1 VDLYKFADD
10 TKVLAL
16 SIIKAISKQ
25 QASAKRLYESIC
37 LDGATT
43 YQAANITLAAVRT

>member
-1 VDLYKFADD
+1 VDWYKFTDD

-16 SIIKAISKQ
+16 SIIKAMGKQ
-25 QASAKRLYESIC
+25 QASAKRLYESLC

-43 YQAANITLAAVRT
+43 